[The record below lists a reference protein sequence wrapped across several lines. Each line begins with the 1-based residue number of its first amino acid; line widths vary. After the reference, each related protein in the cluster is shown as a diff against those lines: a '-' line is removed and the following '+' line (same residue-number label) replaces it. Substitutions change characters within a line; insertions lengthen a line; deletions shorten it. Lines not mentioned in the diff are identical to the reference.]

1 MAFHS
6 ILFEDPA
13 DRGDPCTVPE
23 FFADLALD
31 KIMDAVTA
39 GREVYD
45 LKPFFY
51 CPLHERAAVEYRQQI
66 MRELENA
73 ARRAP
78 LEAFAQ
84 KLRLMTGRLTQAQKL
99 YHQHQKEL
107 WFLDAVGI
115 YCEAVVACARELSAV
130 TLQSRGLR
138 AWRDYLTA
146 YVDGSNFKSLDTQT
160 RELQGELAAVHYCVH
175 INGTEVRVRKYASES
190 DYSAEIQASFAKFR
204 QGATEDY
211 CVQFH
216 EYPQMNPV
224 EARVFDCIIKL
235 YPDLFRRLDEFCDA
249 HRDYPDDVVATFDRE
264 IQFYLAYLAYLA
276 PLKRAGLPFCY
287 PQVSGNSKRVSS
299 RAGFDLALAAKLVA
313 ESQAVV
319 SNDFDLAGKERVLVV
334 SGPNQGGKT
343 TFARSFGQLHYLA
356 SLGCPVPGSEAR
368 LFLCDRLLTHFER
381 EELPEN
387 LRGGLEN
394 DLLRIRALLQQAT
407 PRSIVLLN
415 EIFTSTS
422 LQDAVF
428 LSTRILEK
436 LLALDVLCV
445 WVTFVDKLA
454 AFSAQ
459 TVSMVG
465 NVMPDNPSVRTF
477 KVTRRP
483 ADGLAYALAIAEKYR
498 LTYQR
503 IRERMPT

>member
-1 MAFHS
+1 MAFRS
-6 ILFEDPA
+6 ILFEN
-13 DRGDPCTVPE
+13 PE
-23 FFADLALD
+23 ERREPRAAPDFFKDLALD
-31 KIMDAVTA
+31 RIVDAIA
-39 GREVYD
+39 EGRDAYD

-51 CPLHERAAVEYRQQI
+51 CPLQQRAAVEYRQQV
-66 MRELENA
+66 MGELENA
-73 ARRAP
+73 APRAP

-84 KLRLMTGRLTQAQKL
+84 KLRLMTGRLAQAQKL

-115 YCEAVVACARELSAV
+115 YCEAVTACTRELSAV
-130 TLQSRGLR
+130 ALRSRGLH

-146 YVDGSNFKSLDTQT
+146 YADSPNFKALDMQT
-160 RELQGELAAVHYCVH
+160 RDLQRELAAVHYCVH

-204 QGATEDY
+204 QGASEDY
-211 CVQFH
+211 RVQFH
-216 EYPQMNPV
+216 DYPQMNPV

-264 IQFYLAYLAYLA
+264 IQFYLAYLDYIE

-287 PQVSGNSKRVSS
+287 PQVSSTSKHVSS
-299 RAGFDLALAAKLVA
+299 RAGFDLALAAKLTA
-313 ESQAVV
+313 ENQAVV
-319 SNDFDLAGKERVLVV
+319 GNDFNLEGQERVLVV

-394 DLLRIRALLQQAT
+394 DLLRIRTLLGQAT

-415 EIFTSTS
+415 EIFTSTI

-428 LSTRILEK
+428 LSTRILERV
-436 LLALDVLCV
+436 LALDVLCV

-465 NVMPDNPSVRTF
+465 NVKPDDPSVRTF